1 MVSEQRD
8 NRFSNEIDQGK
19 KGQTSEANNSL
30 LRGILRNLYFLL
42 GEILLHDD
50 NFFVC
55 LDNQ

>member
-19 KGQTSEANNSL
+19 KGKTSEANNFL